1 MSTNAIPRVAEYHIS
16 FTIGFQVY
24 SHKVTGTIGGAY
36 MHMDVLI
43 ERAEYDVNADRSRHG
58 LAPLSAHNRKV
69 RTIERI
75 DPVIR
80 AHMAQARAHSAAEYR
95 IIR

>member
-1 MSTNAIPRVAEYHIS
+1 MSTSSFIAEYHIS

-43 ERAEYDVNADRSRHG
+43 ERAEYDINADRSRRG

-75 DPVIR
+75 DPEVR
-80 AHMAQARAHSAAEYR
+80 AHMAQARAHGQTGYR
-95 IIR
+95 LVNP

>member
-1 MSTNAIPRVAEYHIS
+1 MSTSSFIADYHIS
-16 FTIGFQVY
+16 FTIGFKVF

-43 ERAEYDVNADRSRHG
+43 ERAEQEVNADRSRRG
-58 LAPLSAHNRKV
+58 LSPLSAHNRKV

-75 DPVIR
+75 SPEVR
-80 AHMAQARAHSAAEYR
+80 AHMAQARAHGLTGAR
-95 IIR
+95 LVLK